1 MIPAREPIRV
11 TVAIATFR
19 RNEHLTELIPLLR
32 AQGGELAR
40 GAGVAEIQ
48 AHGAHAG
55 QS

>member
-32 AQGGELAR
+32 AQGGEL
-40 GAGVAEIQ
+40 GADECA
-48 AHGAHAG
+48 ALDDHGG
-55 QS
+55 G